1 MATKSG
7 TRALAIA
14 WLAGGLFLLGG
25 CSATPTTFDDTP
37 IETGSDPEQASP
49 AGLSPIRIEKGG
61 YEFTL
66 TPLATYTA
74 RGVVLSRENYYS
86 GWNALLAPCDV
97 ALAWGALLENDL
109 YRELSWS
116 QSNRW
121 YWWEYGGSAPPQVQD
136 ERFVARYSANTHI
149 LPADENL
156 ARAAKGLDGGDVV
169 ELSGYLVKVDGRKG
183 DYTCWWTSSTS
194 RKDTGDGSCEVL
206 YLTRLR
212 VDGKVYE

>member
-1 MATKSG
+1 MRKG
-7 TRALAIA
+7 RVLGIAL
-14 WLAGGLFLLGG
+14 LVGNLLFLGG
-25 CSATPTTFDDTP
+25 CAATPSGEDSSP
-37 IETGSDPEQASP
+37 IETRADPEQGP
-49 AGLSPIRIEKGG
+49 PEGLDPIRLEKGG

-74 RGVVLSRENYYS
+74 RGVVLGRENYSS

-121 YWWEYGGSAPPQVQD
+121 YWWEYGGSAPAQVQD
-136 ERFVARYSANTHI
+136 ERFVARYSSNTHI

-156 ARAAKGLDGGDVV
+156 ARAAQSLDSGDVV
-169 ELSGYLVKVDGRKG
+169 EMTGYLVKVRGSKG
-183 DYTCWWTSSTS
+183 DFSCRWVSSTS
-194 RKDTGDGSCEVL
+194 RQDTGDGSCEVL
-206 YLTRLR
+206 YLTRMR